1 MSQTAMT
8 LPIYIERNLPKQ
20 ISYAKSPHP
29 RIRSRTMMNFSGT
42 PLQQQARSE
51 LIRTTTEKIR
61 DDKQRSNRLA
71 REGVYANFVGVKNE
85 PQGSFNTP
93 LNLNGNT
100 NYGNKGLSGGS
111 GVRSQAV
118 QEYYDNILSAREKQL
133 RALED
138 AQDAGM
144 SLQPERSIGVRDLD
158 NIELVRLLI
167 FEKAQALATLFV
179 RGEYESIPTKDTIDL
194 LSDLVRFG
202 LSLDIDDLNELKA
215 TFDEIVENLELVD
228 RQRLTAVK
236 DTILNIVSAQQR
248 VVNNLIETNEM
259 NPGDRKLSL
268 QALVRRLRIRAATP
282 LTEAEQDNLPATE
295 RNALEREV
303 SERAAARAPRREAA
317 NQLRNEIRELEGELG
332 VMDRPPTGLRASMGD
347 LTDYRNRLLALRRM
361 RAAPGGDLPLGEE
374 EDEEE
379 EEEEEED

>member
-8 LPIYIERNLPKQ
+8 LPIYIERHLPKQ
-20 ISYAKSPHP
+20 VSYAKSPHP
-29 RIRSRTMMNFSGT
+29 QARSRTMMNFSGT
-42 PLQQQARSE
+42 PLQQQARNE
-51 LIRTTTEKIR
+51 LVRMTTEKIR

-179 RGEYESIPTKDTIDL
+179 RGEYEAISSKDTIDL

-282 LTEAEQDNLPATE
+282 LTEAEQDNLPAAE

-317 NQLRNEIRELEGELG
+317 NQLRNEIRDLEGELG
-332 VMDRPPTGLRASMGD
+332 VMDRPAAGLRASIGLLME
-347 LTDYRNRLLALRRM
+347 YRDRLLALRRQ
-361 RAAPGGDLPLGEE
+361 RAPPA
-374 EDEEE
+374 EEE
-379 EEEEEED
+379 EEEEEEGDEPFIAPLD